1 MAIDT
6 VHEVEARL
14 AALEKRYGI
23 RILYAVEAG
32 SRSWGYPSP
41 DSDYDVRFI
50 YAYDYR
56 RYLELTPPADVIENH
71 DDELWDIVGWDI
83 RKSLT
88 LLKKGNPS
96 IAQWLYAPI
105 VYRQNREFVQAMRD
119 LLHITNPRTRL
130 YWAYRST
137 AHSLVQ
143 EYILGKDEVNYK
155 KLLFTVQSTLA
166 MRWVETRDAIAPSLF
181 SELVSELVT
190 DESLLAEIDGLVR
203 IKSESDNVEGSRTF
217 FASSKT
223 ASAKRSRPL
232 RRTSSFRTRPSTAS
246 CCACSTFPP
255 ENRRRIRKK
264 GAVPAGRPS
273 SFFGCRI
280 SKKPDIRRAFS
291 PENPLKI
298 T

>member
-6 VHEVEARL
+6 AREVEARL
-14 AALEKRYGI
+14 TALEKRFGI

-130 YWAYRST
+130 YWA
-137 AHSLVQ
+137 
-143 EYILGKDEVNYK
+143 ILGKDEVNYK

-181 SELVSELVT
+181 SELVGELVT

-203 IKSESDNVEGSRTF
+203 IKAESDNVEGSKRLFPNLLRFIEDSFSETQPP
-217 FASSKT
+217 FAEDVLISD
-223 ASAKRSRPL
+223 APFDRFLL
-232 RRTSSFRTRPSTAS
+232 R
-246 CCACSTFPP
+246 
-255 ENRRRIRKK
+255 
-264 GAVPAGRPS
+264 VLDLPA
-273 SFFGCRI
+273 
-280 SKKPDIRRAFS
+280 
-291 PENPLKI
+291 
-298 T
+298 

>member
-6 VHEVEARL
+6 AREVEARL
-14 AALEKRYGI
+14 SALEKRYGI

-130 YWAYRST
+130 Y
-137 AHSLVQ
+137 
-143 EYILGKDEVNYK
+143 
-155 KLLFTVQSTLA
+155 
-166 MRWVETRDAIAPSLF
+166 
-181 SELVSELVT
+181 
-190 DESLLAEIDGLVR
+190 
-203 IKSESDNVEGSRTF
+203 SR
-217 FASSKT
+217 
-223 ASAKRSRPL
+223 
-232 RRTSSFRTRPSTAS
+232 TAS
-246 CCACSTFPP
+246 CRNT
-255 ENRRRIRKK
+255 
-264 GAVPAGRPS
+264 S
-273 SFFGCRI
+273 SART
-280 SKKPDIRRAFS
+280 R
-291 PENPLKI
+291 
-298 T
+298 

>member
-32 SRSWGYPSP
+32 SRSWGYPSR

-137 AHSLVQ
+137 ARV
-143 EYILGKDEVNYK
+143 
-155 KLLFTVQSTLA
+155 
-166 MRWVETRDAIAPSLF
+166 
-181 SELVSELVT
+181 
-190 DESLLAEIDGLVR
+190 
-203 IKSESDNVEGSRTF
+203 GSV
-217 FASSKT
+217 
-223 ASAKRSRPL
+223 
-232 RRTSSFRTRPSTAS
+232 
-246 CCACSTFPP
+246 
-255 ENRRRIRKK
+255 I
-264 GAVPAGRPS
+264 
-273 SFFGCRI
+273 
-280 SKKPDIRRAFS
+280 
-291 PENPLKI
+291 
-298 T
+298 

>member
-203 IKSESDNVEGSRTF
+203 IKSESDNVEGSKRLFPNLLRFIEDSFSETQPP
-217 FASSKT
+217 FAEDVLISD
-223 ASAKRSRPL
+223 APFNRFLL
-232 RRTSSFRTRPSTAS
+232 R
-246 CCACSTFPP
+246 
-255 ENRRRIRKK
+255 
-264 GAVPAGRPS
+264 VLDLPA
-273 SFFGCRI
+273 
-280 SKKPDIRRAFS
+280 
-291 PENPLKI
+291 
-298 T
+298 